1 MTLAIMQPYLF
12 PYIGYWQLIAN
23 TDEFIFFDV
32 VQYNKRSWMNRN
44 RIIHPDKPDDF
55 QYISVPI
62 KKHEKG
68 TLIKDVRINN
78 NENWKEKIFGQLT
91 VYKKLNAPYYDD
103 VKKLIEK
110 IFTGNHESFLN
121 LSVVSM
127 IQICEYLDIDFKY
140 QIASDINFNR
150 SIIENSGDWAL
161 SISKELKATNY
172 INPYG
177 GYKIFDEEKY
187 IQNSINI
194 NFLKSKLTPYTQS
207 FRKNFMSGLSII
219 DILMFND
226 NNKIKDMLKSDF
238 DILNKQDLGMSI
250 NDNKITDY

>member
-23 TDEFIFFDV
+23 SDEFIFFDV

-44 RIIHPDKPDDF
+44 RILHPDKPDEF

-68 TLIKDVRINN
+68 TLIKDVYINN
-78 NENWKEKIFGQLT
+78 NENWEEKIFGQLT

-110 IFTGNHESFLN
+110 IFAGNHESFLN

-140 QIASDINFNR
+140 QIASDVNFNR
-150 SIIENSGDWAL
+150 NIIENAGDWAL

-177 GYKIFDEEKY
+177 GYEIFDEGKY
-187 IQNSINI
+187 NVNGIDIK
-194 NFLKSKLTPYTQS
+194 FLKSKLTPYKQS

-226 NNKIKDMLKSDF
+226 KKIIYNLLNNDFKLLSKKELERLSD
-238 DILNKQDLGMSI
+238 K
-250 NDNKITDY
+250 